1 MLMDYI
7 ENFATENNI
16 SYELYDS
23 AKYAVQNRT
32 FEKITEL
39 DLNLF
44 EKYKEEN
51 LNKNIN
57 YI

>member
-1 MLMDYI
+1 MKKKQIQKELSKQR
-7 ENFATENNI
+7 NNI
-16 SYELYDS
+16 YNYNLTI
-23 AKYAVQNRT
+23 N
-32 FEKITEL
+32 EKITEL

-57 YI
+57 YNLIK